1 MGYQSLERKITTLM
15 CISIRPRTLLLC
27 FFFLLSVPTA
37 FATEYTIRPSLSN
50 QSGASV
56 AGEDVQEIEVIP
68 IPYWLFLFWLGFT
81 QITSAP
87 EVLSPAIRLFPVL
100 GGFKRIGRSN
110 TFDNLNREKLYGF
123 IKSCPGTYFSEII
136 KDTGLNRG
144 TVRYHLDILE
154 TQDMIESYKVKGKI
168 RYFLNGS
175 TYEKKDK
182 VVIAALRNDMDRRI
196 ILEILNGR
204 CITHGMLVEKFGVSA
219 PTISWHIRHL
229 KEQGIVQADR
239 EDSHITYSIDSNYL
253 KSMQK
258 YVNSIYS

>member
-1 MGYQSLERKITTLM
+1 MGYQSLEQRTITLTWP
-15 CISIRPRTLLLC
+15 SIRSGSFLLC
-27 FFFLLSVPTA
+27 FFFLLLIPSA
-37 FATEYTIRPSLSN
+37 GATEYTIRPS
-50 QSGASV
+50 QSDQFGAPV

-100 GGFKRIGRSN
+100 GGFKRIGRLN
-110 TFDNLNREKLYGF
+110 TFDNLNRERLYGF

-144 TVRYHLDILE
+144 TVRYHLDVLV

-175 TYEKKDK
+175 TYEEKDK

-204 CITHGMLVEKFGVSA
+204 CITHGTLVEKFGVSA

-253 KSMQK
+253 NSMQK
-258 YVNSIYS
+258 YVKSIYS